1 MIQQQIFLPK
11 EIIVVKSH
19 GTITLAT
26 VNSKKDIENYIVNVF
41 SLDSFTNKTCIII
54 WALLL
59 NVVDT
64 FSMKKEPIEV
74 NQMQIIGSV
83 QPGDILTNGEQLQV
97 NIQLMSKICF
107 QKVCNAFLFI
117 IVFFCQVYFS
127 QACSTFHLLNPWL
140 KIWKNTGIKVSH
152 SLVIPVQERVSF
164 FLSTDLFNYMLAIF
178 VETLRFILTTS
189 PNYY

>member
-11 EIIVVKSH
+11 DIIVVKSH

-117 IVFFCQVYFS
+117 IVFLPG
-127 QACSTFHLLNPWL
+127 LLFPSMFNL
-140 KIWKNTGIKVSH
+140 SLTK
-152 SLVIPVQERVSF
+152 SLVENMEKYRNKS
-164 FLSTDLFNYMLAIF
+164 
-178 VETLRFILTTS
+178 
-189 PNYY
+189 

>member
-26 VNSKKDIENYIVNVF
+26 VNCKKDINNYIVNVF
-41 SLDSFTNKTCIII
+41 SLDFFTNKTCIII

-117 IVFFCQVYFS
+117 IVFLPG
-127 QACSTFHLLNPWL
+127 LLFPSMFNL
-140 KIWKNTGIKVSH
+140 SLTK
-152 SLVIPVQERVSF
+152 SLVENMEKYRNKS
-164 FLSTDLFNYMLAIF
+164 
-178 VETLRFILTTS
+178 
-189 PNYY
+189 